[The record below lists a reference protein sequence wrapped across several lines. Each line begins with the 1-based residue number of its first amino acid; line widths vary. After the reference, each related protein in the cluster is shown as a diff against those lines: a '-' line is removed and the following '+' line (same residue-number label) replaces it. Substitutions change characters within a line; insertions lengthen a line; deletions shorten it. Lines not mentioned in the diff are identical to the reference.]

1 MATAL
6 ELAPVQPI
14 DPQGSSGGLQS
25 PAGRLAALRAPLAVK
40 VVGAN
45 LFVVAILIAAWR
57 ATSLMTFGDWEV
69 VAGAI
74 VLHLILVIVALRP
87 IRDLDAVA
95 ARVWNGD
102 YAARVRRSAVADEDV
117 LRVGAMFNI
126 LLDSLAA
133 DRARVRALANQVIAT
148 GEIEQAK
155 VARELHD
162 SIAQHL
168 AALMF
173 QLSAMS
179 RDCNDPTVSA
189 RLEAARDD
197 VRAITEEVRSLSQAL
212 RPSVLDELGLV
223 PALERLV
230 RETTRGTG
238 IDADVH
244 SDLAPPSVPPKVAS
258 VLYRVAEEAVRN
270 ALLHSSAGRLRIAL
284 HGDARALR
292 MEVSDDGVGFDPA
305 IVDTEST
312 AVGGLASMRER
323 LSLADG
329 SLEIKSASGGG
340 TTIIATVPLEPARD
354 TKPMRK
360 LKLPET

>member
-1 MATAL
+1 MTTAL
-6 ELAPVQPI
+6 EFTPIQSIDSQRPSGSVPDPVR
-14 DPQGSSGGLQS
+14 
-25 PAGRLAALRAPLAVK
+25 RLAALRAPLAVK

-45 LFVVAILIAAWR
+45 LLVVAILVAAWR
-57 ATSLMTFGDWEV
+57 ASGLMRLGDWEV
-69 VAGAI
+69 VGGAAVI
-74 VLHLILVIVALRP
+74 HLILVIVALRP

-133 DRARVRALANQVIAT
+133 DRTRVRALASQVIAT

-173 QLSAMS
+173 QLSATS
-179 RDCNDPTVSA
+179 RDCNDPAVAT
-189 RLEAARDD
+189 RLAAARDD
-197 VRAITEEVRSLSQAL
+197 VRAITEEVRNLSQAI

-244 SDLAPPSVPPKVAS
+244 SDFAPASVPPKVAS
-258 VLYRVAEEAVRN
+258 VLYRVAEEAMRN
-270 ALLHSSAGRLRIAL
+270 ALLHAAAERIRISL
-284 HGDARALR
+284 HGDAHVMR

-305 IVDTEST
+305 IAEPESG

-329 SLEIKSASGGG
+329 TLEIKSASKGG
-340 TTIIATVPLEPARD
+340 TTIIATVPLEPTRD
-354 TKPMRK
+354 LKPTRK
-360 LKLPET
+360 LK